1 MGPARISVLADTME
15 IDIVRK
21 KELLM
26 EKKLR
31 ACRVNILPRVSVYS
45 NDYNYNYI
53 IFTIINIKM
62 IFLSRPGDI
71 SPPAPHLPSP
81 PR

>member
-1 MGPARISVLADTME
+1 ME

-31 ACRVNILPRVSVYS
+31 ACRVNILPRVSVMIVMMTLL
-45 NDYNYNYI
+45 N
-53 IFTIINIKM
+53 IFRM
-62 IFLSRPGDI
+62 I
-71 SPPAPHLPSP
+71 
-81 PR
+81 

>member
-1 MGPARISVLADTME
+1 MGPAKISVLADRME

-45 NDYNYNYI
+45 NDYNENH
-53 IFTIINIKM
+53 TILYRYKIQYLQK
-62 IFLSRPGDI
+62 
-71 SPPAPHLPSP
+71 
-81 PR
+81 

>member
-31 ACRVNILPRVSVYS
+31 ACRVNILPRVSV
-45 NDYNYNYI
+45 
-53 IFTIINIKM
+53 
-62 IFLSRPGDI
+62 LS
-71 SPPAPHLPSP
+71 LL
-81 PR
+81 